1 MSTLTKVFVVLTTVL
16 SIALSCLFISAA
28 AQWDNFRDL
37 AQKNALQRDAEATHR
52 QAAVASAQASLAAK
66 DEALAEKTRAL
77 SDANKQ
83 VQQLTEEL
91 ARVRGE
97 LAISK
102 NEAMSFEAGRTKLQ
116 EILDVTT
123 GELKSLQK
131 QNQTLLT
138 QNIDLQSRNARLNTR
153 MLELTTNVSI
163 LTDEARNMQEKLYA
177 CEQGRRGVALGESTT
192 PPEIAGATPTEPRVA
207 GVIRGQV
214 VSVDGVYASIDVGE
228 SSGVSQGMTF
238 MIYRDGVYLGD
249 LLVESVR
256 PNEAGGKLQTLAQGD
271 IRRGDSVA
279 FGVN

>member
-1 MSTLTKVFVVLTTVL
+1 MSTLTKVFVVLTSVL
-16 SIALSCLFISAA
+16 AIALSCLFISAA
-28 AQWDNFRDL
+28 AQWDNWRDL

-52 QAAVASAQASLAAK
+52 QNAVASAQASLAAK
-66 DEALAEKTRAL
+66 DEALAERTRGL
-77 SDANKQ
+77 TDANRQ
-83 VQQLTEEL
+83 IQQLSEDL

-97 LAISK
+97 LAVAK

-138 QNIDLQSRNARLNTR
+138 QNIDLQARNARLNTR

-177 CEQGRRGVALGESTT
+177 CEQGRRGMASADPAT
-192 PPEIAGATPTEPRVA
+192 PPEVAGATPVVPRTA

-214 VSVDGVYASIDVGE
+214 IGVDGVYASIDVGE

-238 MIYRDGVYLGD
+238 MVYRDGVYLGD
-249 LLVESVR
+249 LVVESVR